1 MEDGSTY
8 MKGNL
13 KNYIDNLAG
22 NLPPEIISPE
32 TFSQIYKMAD
42 LFADFAASEYIMET
56 HLYTDAAEA
65 DFSWRVL
72 TSEKECL
79 TNGLKSEPLLAL
91 AASNTWAK
99 IVDFINFWP
108 PAMADIWLEMDYDEL
123 DKPIPQPCFF
133 FNAGQIIKESQVDD
147 ELLYKALKHLLD
159 DKQLESLWLN
169 LQSIVHQLPSGIGLF
184 QVGVMLARHSDRV
197 RIFTAEL
204 TREQLLDYL
213 SNIGWQGSFPQLQE
227 LFELVHP
234 YSDGNYILD
243 FDVIEQGA
251 SEKIGINFGLK
262 TKEILPDFLENL
274 ISNQLCTEEKN
285 QGVIAWPGSFGTYLG
300 SGYGFTAL
308 LKDISHF
315 KIACSP
321 EAGLKAKAY
330 LRVAGVY
337 MKELFKNQNLQP
349 IWSGQEEA
357 KNRQMGYKEM
367 QNLYK
372 QIAQKSALDE
382 EYRELCLTDSQ
393 AALQQLVVPEVEI
406 PAMLFL
412 EADDGVDYGNHAY
425 ILPPFIRKT
434 WLTSSPKTAPTGT
447 PDAPYGHD

>member
-1 MEDGSTY
+1 MQDGSVY
-8 MKGNL
+8 MNGNL
-13 KNYIDNLAG
+13 KNYLDSMAG

-72 TSEKECL
+72 ADEKACL
-79 TNGLKSEPLLAL
+79 ENGLKSEHLSAL
-91 AASNTWAK
+91 AGSNTWAK

-133 FNAGQIIKESQVDD
+133 FNAEAVKKGSIVDE
-147 ELLYKALKHLLD
+147 ELLFRALEHLADREKLNLLRPHLLKAVD
-159 DKQLESLWLN
+159 
-169 LQSIVHQLPSGIGLF
+169 QLPSEIGLF

-197 RIFTAEL
+197 RIFTGEL

-213 SNIGWQGSFPQLQE
+213 SNIGWKGPLPQLQE

-243 FDVIEQGA
+243 FDVSRQGI
-251 SEKIGINFGLK
+251 SEKIGINFGLE

-274 ISNQLCTEEKN
+274 INHQLCTDKKRN
-285 QGVIAWPGSFGTYLG
+285 GVIAWPGSFGSYLG
-300 SGYGFTAL
+300 SGYGYTAL

-337 MKELFKNQNLQP
+337 MQELFKNQKP
-349 IWSGQEEA
+349 KPASSGEEDA
-357 KNRQMGYKEM
+357 SNGQMDYKQM
-367 QNLYK
+367 QNLLK
-372 QIAQKSALDE
+372 KVSLKAALDQ
-382 EYRELCLTDSQ
+382 EYRNLCLTDSQ
-393 AALQQLVVPEVEI
+393 AALQLMGTDTKI
-406 PAMLFL
+406 PAVIFL
-412 EADDGVDYGNHAY
+412 EADDGVDYGGNAY
-425 ILPPFIRKT
+425 ILPPFIKKS
-434 WLTSSPKTAPTGT
+434 WLLSQ
-447 PDAPYGHD
+447 